1 MVFFRVGFMNFE
13 YIIVND
19 KVFAVYYKLGKAG
32 KG

>member
-1 MVFFRVGFMNFE
+1 MNFE